1 MSAIAILGTGMAALG
16 ASYRL
21 RGEKHRCVLYDKN
34 TYAGGHTVTA
44 RSPDGFSFDVG
55 PHVSFTKDE
64 RIQELFANAVN
75 GAYEDVKYSL
85 NNYWQG
91 HWIVHPVQT
100 NLYGLPPDVIT
111 KIVLSFVEEMQKP
124 LGEVENYAEWLI
136 ASYGKVMAETF
147 PMAYT
152 AKYHTTPA
160 ENLRTDWIGPRM
172 YRPTLEE
179 VLMGALTPKVANV
192 HYVQSFRYPTYGG
205 FQAYPD
211 GLRGEAEVVLG
222 HELVRLDPSARE
234 LIFRNGARVAYDA
247 LVSSIA
253 LPDLIPM
260 IVGVPAEV
268 VEAVSQLACS
278 SVVLVNVGLGRADNI
293 SKVQISY
300 FYDRDVIFSRLCF
313 PHMFSPNNV
322 PPGHGS
328 IQAEVY
334 FSKKYMPMSGTPE
347 SCIEPV
353 IADLRRVGLIRED
366 DEILY
371 KNATFAKYANI
382 IFDHDRPKAL
392 ATVHGYLDEIGV
404 NYCGRYGDWAYLW
417 TDDSFKSGERAA
429 ESALARL

>member
-1 MSAIAILGTGMAALG
+1 MSAIAILGTGMAAVG

-21 RGEKHRCVLYDKN
+21 RGEKHNYVLYDKN
-34 TYAGGHTVTA
+34 TYAGGHTATVHH
-44 RSPDGFSFDVG
+44 PDGFSFDFG

-64 RIQELFANAVN
+64 RVRELFASAVN
-75 GAYEDVKYSL
+75 GAYEEKKYNL

-111 KIVLSFVEEMQKP
+111 KILVSFVEEEKTP
-124 LGEVENYAEWLI
+124 LGKVEHYADWLI
-136 ASYGKVMAETF
+136 ASYGEVMAETF

-160 ENLRTDWIGPRM
+160 ENLTTDWIGPRM

-179 VLMGALTPKVANV
+179 VLMGALSPKVPNV
-192 HYVQSFRYPTYGG
+192 HYVQSFRYPTNGG
-205 FQAYPD
+205 FQSYID
-211 GLRGEAEVVLG
+211 GLRTGAEIVLG
-222 HELVRLDPSARE
+222 HELVRLDPAAKQ
-234 LIFRNGARVAYDA
+234 LTFRNGARMEYDA

-268 VEAVSQLACS
+268 VEAAAQLACS
-278 SVVLVNVGLGRADNI
+278 SVVLVNVGLDRCDI
-293 SKVQISY
+293 STAQLSY
-300 FYDRDVIFSRLCF
+300 FYDKDVIFSRLSF
-313 PHMFSPNNV
+313 PHLFTPNNA
-322 PPGHGS
+322 PPGCGS

-334 FSKKYMPMSGTPE
+334 FSKKYMPMQGTPE

-353 IADLRRVGLIRED
+353 IADMRRVGLIRED
-366 DEILY
+366 DKILH
-371 KNATFAKYANI
+371 KNATFVEYANV

-392 ATVHGYLDEIGV
+392 ATVHGYLNEIGV
-404 NYCGRYGDWAYLW
+404 HYCGRYGDWAYLW

-429 ESALARL
+429 ESALAGL